1 MLFVSN
7 STLWKSSWSLTLKL
21 EFVFSRPN
29 HSSNILH
36 VGTFRDRW
44 NAVKWNP
51 KLFQFA
57 SKSRDMQ
64 SRSFLVTKNQPRLL
78 PIRWYPQASSD
89 INSCWDENHDDLLG
103 NRVFIYHKLRQAT
116 KAKEQEF
123 LISTD
128 DRRKDR
134 RLFPRMPFSLLLA
147 MRLRCR
153 GYHMNTLMWP
163 VSCWFVFSA
172 SK

>member
-21 EFVFSRPN
+21 EFDFSRPN

-44 NAVKWNP
+44 NAVKWNLKP
-51 KLFQFA
+51 VQFA
-57 SKSRDMQ
+57 STSRDMQ
-64 SRSFLVTKNQPRLL
+64 SRSFVVTKNQPRML
-78 PIRWYPQASSD
+78 PIRWYPQAFSD

-103 NRVFIYHKLRQAT
+103 IRVFIYHKLLQPT
-116 KAKEQEF
+116 EAKEQEF
-123 LISTD
+123 SHLYWRQTE
-128 DRRKDR
+128 RQPA
-134 RLFPRMPFSLLLA
+134 FPRMPFSLLPA

>member
-21 EFVFSRPN
+21 EFDYSRPN

-44 NAVKWNP
+44 NAVKWNLKP
-51 KLFQFA
+51 FQFA
-57 SKSRDMQ
+57 SISICFHITWHAIQ
-64 SRSFLVTKNQPRLL
+64 VFLVTKNQPRML

-103 NRVFIYHKLRQAT
+103 IPVLTYRKLLQAT
-116 KAKEQEF
+116 EAKEQEF
-123 LISTD
+123 SHLYWRQT
-128 DRRKDR
+128 KGQPA
-134 RLFPRMPFSLLLA
+134 FPRMPFSLLQQWGWNVVL
-147 MRLRCR
+147 
-153 GYHMNTLMWP
+153 TTWTP
-163 VSCWFVFSA
+163 
-172 SK
+172 